1 MTGTSRGQR
10 FVDALYALEDG
21 QNVEPLAALHG
32 DDADISNPLVPHRH
46 TGTEGARQFWTAYR
60 RTFETV
66 HSEFH
71 HVEDAGGA
79 SFLEWT
85 SSGRTAQGRD
95 FTYRGVSVVEW
106 SGERIRAFRTYFDP
120 RHLGQQIAP
129 AA

>member
-1 MTGTSRGQR
+1 MTAASRGQR
-10 FVDALYALEDG
+10 FADALYALESERD
-21 QNVEPLAALHG
+21 VEPLAALHG

-46 TGTEGARQFWTAYR
+46 TGPDGARQFWTAYR
-60 RTFETV
+60 GTFDAV
-66 HSEFH
+66 RSEFH
-71 HVEDAGGA
+71 HVEDAGDA

-85 SSGRTAQGRD
+85 STGRTAQGRD
-95 FTYRGVSVVEW
+95 FSYRGVSVVEW